1 VQDSGQEDAMIHR
14 TFFLHYGLFLGAV
27 TTAATIGAALL
38 LSYLV
43 LWARL

>member
-1 VQDSGQEDAMIHR
+1 MIHR
-14 TFFLHYGLFLGAV
+14 TFFLHYRLVLGAV